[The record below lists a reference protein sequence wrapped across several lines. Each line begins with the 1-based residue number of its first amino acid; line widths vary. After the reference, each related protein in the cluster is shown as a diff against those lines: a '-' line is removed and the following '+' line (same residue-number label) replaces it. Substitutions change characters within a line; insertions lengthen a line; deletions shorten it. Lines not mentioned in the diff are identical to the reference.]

1 MSTLESI
8 NAQIKEHEEKI
19 QALKNERNALKLMKL
34 CDITDDD
41 LDRVGNFQVDLK
53 YETYSN
59 EEDEYSNDINGKMII
74 KYNYTNIHFKTPTEF
89 ETNICTVK
97 LEATYSYHQSYQN
110 RYEPNIVYT
119 SKVDVRGNVGEW
131 EYIDDQ
137 CIQYSEKD
145 GKWAEIINKILKHI
159 DEEETGE
166 DVARNWREMME
177 FINDE

>member
-1 MSTLESI
+1 MWYY
-8 NAQIKEHEEKI
+8 
-19 QALKNERNALKLMKL
+19 RRY
-34 CDITDDD
+34 

-59 EEDEYSNDINGKMII
+59 EEDEHSSDINGKMII
-74 KYNYTNIHFKTPTEF
+74 TYNYTNIHFKTPTEF
-89 ETNICTVK
+89 ETNICNVK
-97 LEATYSYHQSYQN
+97 LEANYSYHESYQN
-110 RYEPNIVYT
+110 RYEPNIVHN
-119 SKVDVRGNVGEW
+119 SKVDVHGNVDEW

-145 GKWAEIINKILKHI
+145 GKWADIINKILKDI

-166 DVARNWREMME
+166 DVGRNWREMME

>member
-1 MSTLESI
+1 MSKLESI

-41 LDRVGNFQVDLK
+41 LDRVGNFQVNLK

-59 EEDEYSNDINGKMII
+59 EEDEHSSDINGKMII
-74 KYNYTNIHFKTPTEF
+74 TYNYTNIHFKTPTEF
-89 ETNICTVK
+89 ETNICNVK
-97 LEATYSYHQSYQN
+97 LEANYSYHESYQN
-110 RYEPNIVYT
+110 RYEPNIVHN
-119 SKVDVRGNVGEW
+119 SKVDVHGNVDEW

-145 GKWAEIINKILKHI
+145 GKWADIINKILKDI

-166 DVARNWREMME
+166 DVGRNWREMME